1 MRIRIRIGPADVL
14 AAADA
19 TITGPA
25 VSDNEEI
32 IESMFEVGR
41 FGLHIRFSDMALFVQ
56 RLGEDRVNR
65 EGTNPVLFDSVN
77 FRPAPGVT
85 TASTITT
92 GATRAYGS
100 WSQDSACTSS
110 F

>member
-1 MRIRIRIGPADVL
+1 ML

-19 TITGPA
+19 KTTGA
-25 VSDNEEI
+25 DMSDNEEI

-56 RLGEDRVNR
+56 RLGEDRANR
-65 EGTNPVLFDSVN
+65 EGTNPVLFDWVN
-77 FRPAPGVT
+77 FRPAPGVYYGFNYYHRRH
-85 TASTITT
+85 ASIRFLEP
-92 GATRAYGS
+92 GFGI
-100 WSQDSACTSS
+100 TSS